1 MSQEETNLAA
11 HVEIC
16 SIRYQQIQAK
26 FDTVERRLD
35 RLETDISNLK
45 TQMQT
50 GFTEIKLLLEQRNTL
65 RQTQILASAATI
77 IVALIGAI
85 GYYLTKH

>member
-16 SIRYQQIQAK
+16 AIRYNQIQEK

>member
-1 MSQEETNLAA
+1 MSQEETNLAT

-26 FDTVERRLD
+26 FDKVEQRLD
-35 RLETDISNLK
+35 KMESDISNLK
-45 TQMQT
+45 SQMQT
-50 GFTEIKLLLEQRNTL
+50 GFNDIKLLLEQRNTS

-85 GYYLTKH
+85 GYYLTRH